1 MMKTRLFALVL
12 IGSVAACPPASAHAA
27 SVEVRL
33 APAPSLKR
41 GADSNVYGW
50 QLMTHE
56 ERAAVQARLRAARTP
71 EEADRIRRE
80 NHAAMQARARERG
93 VSLPPPPARDC
104 SGSPNGARSAALECR
119 QGGAP

>member
-1 MMKTRLFALVL
+1 MKTGLLTLVL
-12 IGSVAACPPASAHAA
+12 SCGIAAGVPVLAQD
-27 SVEVRL
+27 
-33 APAPSLKR
+33 APAEGRRAPSPSLTHSR
-41 GADSNVYGW
+41 NGDVYGW

-93 VSLPPPPARDC
+93 VSLPPPPTGDC
-104 SGSPNGARSAALECR
+104 SASSNRVHGGFVECG

>member
-1 MMKTRLFALVL
+1 MKTRLFALVL
-12 IGSVAACPPASAHAA
+12 IGGIAAGPATGAQPV

-33 APAPSLKR
+33 TPAPSLTR
-41 GADSNVYGW
+41 GAENDVYGW

-56 ERAAVQARLRAARTP
+56 ERAAIQARLRAARTP
-71 EEADRIRRE
+71 EEVDRIRRE

-93 VSLPPPPARDC
+93 VSLPPPPASDC
-104 SGSPNGARSAALECR
+104 AGSSNGGRGRALECR

>member
-1 MMKTRLFALVL
+1 MKTGLLALAL
-12 IGSVAACPPASAHAA
+12 SCGVAALSLAFAQDVP
-27 SVEVRL
+27 VEVRL
-33 APAPSLKR
+33 TPSPSLKR
-41 GADSNVYGW
+41 GADSNLYGW

-93 VSLPPPPARDC
+93 VSLPPPPVGDC
-104 SGSPNGARSAALECR
+104 SGLSNSERATALECR
-119 QGGAP
+119 QGGTP